1 MLTKHN
7 HPTSQCPGDPEE
19 MAECSGPPCPTTTRA
34 PTTTTTTSL
43 PNLKVEINSH
53 GFSCSLS
60 LSIRANVSSLA
71 TLRTP
76 FTTCQVRNHQNY
88 HCEILSPTKIL
99 TGTVFTLGEDR
110 LLIEDFTY
118 DGNGP
123 DAFFYIGTEGA
134 ITKKTRT
141 SWNRL
146 QGNQTHVIGMDFSTI
161 DLAGSPGPRGL
172 VLAHPF
178 EGKYYDYRDP
188 RVSPKPYNLNWTLP
202 HPGPPHLLGN
212 TRTRRPLQQHLAL
225 EKYFAPPRWRYL
237 PTRQKWV

>member
-1 MLTKHN
+1 MLSHSLSITRYRVLTKHN

-43 PNLKVEINSH
+43 PNLKVEINSQ

-76 FTTCQVRNHQNY
+76 STTCQVRNHQNY

-134 ITKKTRT
+134 ITKK
-141 SWNRL
+141 
-146 QGNQTHVIGMDFSTI
+146 GHHGI
-161 DLAGSPGPRGL
+161 DCKGTKLM
-172 VLAHPF
+172 
-178 EGKYYDYRDP
+178 
-188 RVSPKPYNLNWTLP
+188 
-202 HPGPPHLLGN
+202 
-212 TRTRRPLQQHLAL
+212 
-225 EKYFAPPRWRYL
+225 
-237 PTRQKWV
+237 